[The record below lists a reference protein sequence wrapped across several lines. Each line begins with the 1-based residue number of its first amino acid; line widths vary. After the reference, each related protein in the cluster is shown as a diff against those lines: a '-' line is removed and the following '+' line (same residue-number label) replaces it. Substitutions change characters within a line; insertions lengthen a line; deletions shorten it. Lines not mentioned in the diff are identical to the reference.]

1 MAGRILD
8 RAHDV
13 AHGTVCMTHRQWHNK
28 VTRLLALSERDP
40 TQASRGFHRLARA
53 VETDLKR
60 GLHDRLCIETDLKRG
75 LHDWHLM
82 QSLSLASLAEAAN
95 DDHRAAARTLRRVVD
110 HQRVL
115 LVGEQRAYV
124 SACAA
129 AAIEFAKA
137 GDLRAARRTI
147 QAAEP
152 WARRRRPPEQLLR
165 QARALVRSRS
175 RSPAVR

>member
-1 MAGRILD
+1 MAARILD

-53 VETDLKR
+53 V
-60 GLHDRLCIETDLKRG
+60 ETDLKRG

-152 WARRRRPPEQLLR
+152 WARRLRPPEQLLR
-165 QARALVRSRS
+165 QARAVVRSRS